1 MIWSAENFKELTGL
15 AVRNINEVKA
25 AKKSINKYHIIVIV
39 IFALMSTFVIS
50 KCVSNYAR
58 AAEYNREAS
67 AIEAAATAISE
78 ESADISE
85 TLKAENHEAYFEK
98 IAREE
103 YGYCKPGEKVYYNSS
118 FGE

>member
-1 MIWSAENFKELTGL
+1 M
-15 AVRNINEVKA
+15 AVRNINEA
-25 AKKSINKYHIIVIV
+25 RPSRKKISKYHIILILVIV
-39 IFALMSTFVIS
+39 LMSTFVIT
-50 KCVSNYAR
+50 KCASNYAR
-58 AAEYNREAS
+58 AAEYNREA
-67 AIEAAATAISE
+67 AAVEAAATAVSE
-78 ESADISE
+78 ESADIAE

>member
-1 MIWSAENFKELTGL
+1 MAIRSFVEAKK
-15 AVRNINEVKA
+15 AQKKEVKIVHI
-25 AKKSINKYHIIVIV
+25 SIAFVVIAMTV
-39 IFALMSTFVIS
+39 LLFTQCLT
-50 KCVSNYAR
+50 NNAR
-58 AAEYNREAS
+58 AAEFNE
-67 AIEAAATAISE
+67 EAARLESMATSISV
-78 ESADISE
+78 ESSEIAE

>member
-1 MIWSAENFKELTGL
+1 M
-15 AVRNINEVKA
+15 AVRNINEVKPS
-25 AKKSINKYHIIVIV
+25 KRSISKYHIVLIFVIV
-39 IFALMSTFVIS
+39 LMSTFVIS

-58 AAEYNREAS
+58 AAEYNREAE
-67 AIEAAATAISE
+67 AVEAAATSVSR

-85 TLKAENHEAYFEK
+85 TLKEENHEAYFEK

>member
-1 MIWSAENFKELTGL
+1 M
-15 AVRNINEVKA
+15 AVRNINEVKPNR
-25 AKKSINKYHIIVIV
+25 KSISKYHIVLILVI
-39 IFALMSTFVIS
+39 ALMSTFVIT

-67 AIEAAATAISE
+67 EIEAAATAISE

>member
-1 MIWSAENFKELTGL
+1 M
-15 AVRNINEVKA
+15 AVRNINEAKA
-25 AKKSINKYHIIVIV
+25 DKKRSIKKYHIVL
-39 IFALMSTFVIS
+39 IFVLVVFSTFVIS

-58 AAEYNREAS
+58 AAEYNRQASEIEAS
-67 AIEAAATAISE
+67 ASAVSE
-78 ESADISE
+78 ESAEISE
-85 TLKAENHEAYFEK
+85 TLKSENHQAYFEK